1 MQQEV
6 RKAAFWYLENFTSD
20 INELENELKQ
30 AYKVRAILLE
40 RGTVEQIERSFAAV
54 EILKAAYAMLNNE
67 IYDTDFSA
75 TALNI
80 IRKNSYQKP
89 KLFVCKKC
97 GCLYPASAFPI
108 DYKTKKQSHF
118 CIRCVKDIDHIQKQY
133 KKLATGYINCKGAII
148 CSAA

>member
-1 MQQEV
+1 MQNEV
-6 RKAAFWYLENFTSD
+6 RKAALWYLENFTCD
-20 INELENELKQ
+20 INELENELRQ
-30 AYKVRAILLE
+30 ARKVRAILLE
-40 RGTVEQIERSFAAV
+40 RGTIEQIERSFAAV
-54 EILKAAYAMLNNE
+54 EILKAAYALLNNE

-108 DYKTKKQSHF
+108 DRTTRKQSLY
-118 CIRCVKDIDHIQKQY
+118 CIRCIKDIDNIQKQY
-133 KKLATGYINCKGAII
+133 TKLAKGYVNSKGAII
-148 CSAA
+148 CTAA